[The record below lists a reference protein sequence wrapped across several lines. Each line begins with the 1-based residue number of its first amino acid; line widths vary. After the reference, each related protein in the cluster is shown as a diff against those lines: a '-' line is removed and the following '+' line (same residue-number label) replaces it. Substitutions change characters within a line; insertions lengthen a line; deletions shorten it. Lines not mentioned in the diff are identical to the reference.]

1 MQVVLEIIE
10 DCREVQSHYGT
21 RNRQR
26 RTGQQR
32 DQLSLLCPGVNEVCK
47 SAIKTCEAQKKFGR
61 DHGAVQEGGPF
72 GRMSKT
78 CDGLHLES
86 SVLAAPEDVARDLRT
101 LW

>member
-1 MQVVLEIIE
+1 MAFEIIK
-10 DCREVQSHYGT
+10 DYSGAGPGWHTQSGARREAQGEGKA
-21 RNRQR
+21 RPPA
-26 RTGQQR
+26 
-32 DQLSLLCPGVNEVCK
+32 LEVNEVCK

-72 GRMSKT
+72 GRISKT
-78 CDGLHLES
+78 YDGLHLES